1 MAARSLTMPLL
12 SRIAGLCLLVA
23 LATGTAAC
31 VKVSR
36 ERTLPPSIRS
46 VAVPMVIN
54 RSAEIGLEEDATIR
68 IQEEFLADG
77 RLEVTGQDRADAVVY
92 VTIKRF
98 NDRIID
104 FGDGSFPRQAELDL
118 DADVYVVR
126 NEAGQPR
133 IGPNRQVNTRTIVRV
148 DARRTNFEP
157 EPVRRERMLREFARK
172 VVLEVLTGDMAK
184 PEYILEREQREQDQ
198 TEDEPPSFL

>member
-126 NEAGQPR
+126 NEAGQ
-133 IGPNRQVNTRTIVRV
+133 TRTTVRV